1 MKIINILICSLLF
14 TALWSIQQV
23 GPSGISGW
31 YMAVD
36 DITGNMY
43 VSSRN
48 EKVYKVTQ
56 DEQWQEM
63 QFSCSVNEEIQSLTA
78 YNNTVFIGTN
88 EHLYRSLDGGQS
100 WSITENGLSQAG
112 SPLTLHI
119 YEPEPEIVFAQMG
132 FNMWYRSENNG
143 SSWSAL
149 PTFLWCQIL
158 AYNTDTNFILL
169 INNQNLY
176 KSYDKGKTWI
186 EENNAYFQN
195 TDFAILSAITIDD
208 STYIIGGTTETN
220 INDRVFITYDGGV
233 SWQNITFGYNFNFP
247 SDLEKHSTGIYMN
260 AGRAESENRDFGVYK
275 LDLENSNW
283 IKMGDDF
290 AIENNGLYI
299 DSYQEDIIFLSFSA
313 GIFKFNAITN
323 ETTNINPIDIYG
335 QHIFFCNKPPADNS
349 TKFCGSSLLFRKDSN
364 MQTWT
369 RVDSVYNIFD
379 FAQSPY
385 DSSFCIASSIRKGIY
400 ISEDGGNTWQPSNNG
415 IEEDHRQLI
424 GNVQFLTDQ
433 ILVIS
438 GKQSSV
444 NAYNSIS
451 FIYRSEDK
459 GQTWTKILQTDENQ
473 GEESIS
479 LYDLIKVDNTY
490 YARAVYRGIVKT
502 EDLGLTWETVF
513 QLPNRTYGGFA
524 YQTQTHNFYINT
536 SNHSLEVSRDELFR
550 TQDFV
555 DYEDCIQDISYDYRV
570 IDFELRSNQPG
581 TIFMSPSN
589 RFNYNGL
596 APHLFVTQDDGNN
609 WEEINFED
617 IPLRNKLV
625 NIDYYESTDELIICP
640 DFSSIYQVDPDFVGT
655 TNHPVAIPVYQ
666 LANHPNPFNPST
678 NISFILP
685 EPASQVKVNI
695 YNPKGQKIRT
705 LSRNSLQQGEHSLV
719 WNGKDDNN
727 NSVASGVY
735 LYRLQVDGKTKAT
748 SKCLL
753 LK

>member
-1 MKIINILICSLLF
+1 MKLINILICTIIL
-14 TALWSIQQV
+14 TVLWSIQQV

-31 YMAVD
+31 YMVVD
-36 DITGNMY
+36 DATGNMY

-63 QFSCSVNEEIQSLTA
+63 QFGCSVNEEIQALAA

-88 EHLYRSLDGGQS
+88 EHLYRSLDGGQN
-100 WSITENGLSQAG
+100 WSITENGLYQAG

-132 FNMWYRSENNG
+132 LNIWCRSENNG
-143 SSWSAL
+143 SSWSQI
-149 PTFLWCQIL
+149 PTYIGTNLL
-158 AYNTDTNFILL
+158 TYNPNTDFMLC
-169 INNQNLY
+169 INMFSMY
-176 KSYDKGKTWI
+176 KSYDKGETWI
-186 EENNAYFQN
+186 EEDNTYFEDK
-195 TDFAILSAITIDD
+195 DFFMLSALAINDT
-208 STYIIGGTTETN
+208 TYIVGGNSGTIVDE
-220 INDRVFITYDGGV
+220 RVFITYDGGV

-247 SDLEKHSTGIYMN
+247 SDMEKHSTGIYMN
-260 AGRAESENRDFGVYK
+260 ASRAESENRDFGVYK

-283 IKMGDDF
+283 IKMGDSF

-299 DSYQEDIIFLSFSA
+299 DSYQEDIIFLSLMA
-313 GIFKFNAITN
+313 GIFKFNTITY
-323 ETTNINPIDIYG
+323 ETDNIVPVDIYG
-335 QHIFFCNKPPADNS
+335 QHIRFCNKAPADNS
-349 TKFCGSSLLFRKDSN
+349 TKFCGSNLLFRKDSN
-364 MQTWT
+364 MQNWT
-369 RVDSVYNIFD
+369 RIDSVYTIFD

-400 ISEDGGNTWQPSNNG
+400 VSGDGGNTWQPSNSG

-479 LYDLIKVDNTY
+479 LYDLIKVDNSY

-524 YQTQTHNFYINT
+524 YQPQTHSFYINT

-555 DYEDCIQDISYDYRV
+555 DYEDCVQDISYDYRF
-570 IDFELRSNQPG
+570 IDFELHSNQPG

-589 RFNYNGL
+589 RFNYSGL
-596 APHLFVTQDDGNN
+596 SPHLFVTQDDGNN
-609 WEEINFED
+609 WEEIIFEE
-617 IPLRNKLV
+617 ISLRNIV
-625 NIDYYESTDELIICP
+625 ADIDYYESTDELIISP
-640 DFSSIYQVDPDFVGT
+640 DFSSIYKVDPNFVGT

-678 NISFILP
+678 TISFMLP
-685 EPASQVKVNI
+685 EPASQLKVNI
-695 YNPKGQKIRT
+695 YNLKGQKIRT

-719 WNGKDDNN
+719 WNGKDDKD

-735 LYRLQVDGKTKAT
+735 LYRLQVDGQTKAT